1 VKAILRLIIAGEE
14 MSRFQRAICLSD
26 EWEKSNENIG
36 GPCSSNPYNTTQH
49 CEIARK
55 AQDNAD
61 NCMIK

>member
-1 VKAILRLIIAGEE
+1 